1 MCKIILA
8 FDKFKGSATS
18 REIAQAAQQGIARTV
33 PGAHVTALP
42 VADGGEG
49 TVEAI
54 ASSLPQART
63 QTVRVCAPL
72 PGLPP
77 VEAQYI
83 VDETSHTAVMELS
96 AASGLTLVP
105 RAQRNVMQAST
116 RGTGMMIAH
125 AIMQEG
131 CRHIVV
137 GLGGSATT
145 DCATGLLS
153 ALGFDFLDAQ
163 GRSVAPCGAGL
174 ASIDSI
180 DSSKVPAQVRH
191 TRFTIFAD
199 VDNPLL
205 GPKGAA
211 RTFAPQKG
219 ATPRQVELLEA
230 GARNLAR
237 LMPAGTASRPGA
249 GAAGGTGAGMMA
261 WLDCE
266 MLPGAQAVLDFL
278 KFDEKIKGASLIIT
292 GEGRIDAQTAM
303 GKTPAAVL
311 KAGHRQGTPVVA
323 LCGTLDT
330 GIDVDTLG
338 FDAVLPIVAGP
349 TTLAQAIDRETCLR
363 NVERTVAQVMKL
375 LKLTI

>member
-1 MCKIILA
+1 MCRIILA

-18 REIAQAAQQGIARTV
+18 RELAQAAQRAITRTV
-33 PGAHVTALP
+33 PGAQVTALP

-54 ASSLPQART
+54 ASSMPQART
-63 QTVRVCAPL
+63 TTVRVCAPL

-83 VDETSHTAVMELS
+83 VDEASHTAVIELS

-105 RAQRNVMQAST
+105 PTQRDVMQAST
-116 RGTGMMIAH
+116 RGTGMMIVH
-125 AIMQEG
+125 AIEHRG
-131 CRHIVV
+131 CRHIIV
-137 GLGGSATT
+137 GLGGSATA

-174 ASIDSI
+174 ASVASI
-180 DSSKVPAQVRH
+180 DCSKVPAQVRH
-191 TRFTIFAD
+191 TRFTLFAD

-205 GPKGAA
+205 GPDGAA
-211 RTFAPQKG
+211 RTYAPQKG

-266 MLPGAQAVLDFL
+266 MKPGAQAVFDFL
-278 KFDEKIKGASLIIT
+278 HFDEKIRGASLILT

-330 GIDVDTLG
+330 SIDVDALG

-349 TTLAQAIDRETCLR
+349 TTLAQAIDRDTCLH

-375 LKLTI
+375 LKLKI

>member
-1 MCKIILA
+1 MSKIILA

-18 REIAQAAQQGIARTV
+18 REIAQAAQRAIARTV
-33 PGAHVTALP
+33 PGAQVVTLP

-54 ASSLPQART
+54 AATLPQART
-63 QTVRVCAPL
+63 TTVRVCAPL

-77 VEAQYI
+77 VEAHYI
-83 VDETSHTAVMELS
+83 IDETSHTAVMELS

-105 RAQRNVMQAST
+105 PAQRNVMQAST

-125 AIMQEG
+125 AIAQEG
-131 CRHIVV
+131 CRHIVM
-137 GLGGSATT
+137 GLGGSATS

-153 ALGFDFLDAQ
+153 ALGFDFLDAR
-163 GRSVAPCGAGL
+163 GHSVPPCGAGL
-174 ASIDSI
+174 SSIAGI
-180 DSSKVPAQVRH
+180 DSSKVPSAVRH

-219 ATPRQVELLEA
+219 ATPRQVEQLED

-237 LMPAGTASRPGA
+237 LMPAGIAVKPGA
-249 GAAGGTGAGMMA
+249 GAAGGAGAGMMA

-266 MLPGAQAVLDFL
+266 MMPGAQAVLDFL
-278 KFDEKIKGASLIIT
+278 KFDEKIRGASLIIT

-330 GIDVDTLG
+330 SIDVDALG

-349 TTLAQAIDRETCLR
+349 TTLAQAVERDTCMH

-375 LKLTI
+375 LKLKI